1 MQHNRARVCYQVEFQ
16 MDHSG
21 LTLRTAVG
29 SIPTGNRTGEQEGKR
44 NIFKNVFKKNGQ
56 KAKYSVNC
64 KLNKPKLSQI
74 ENALNDNDTS
84 PMMKLSS
91 LLQ

>member
-1 MQHNRARVCYQVEFQ
+1 MYLKE
-16 MDHSG
+16 
-21 LTLRTAVG
+21 
-29 SIPTGNRTGEQEGKR
+29 
-44 NIFKNVFKKNGQ
+44 NGQ

-91 LLQ
+91 LLQWISLISLDETMPKLHMTDSSILSLENELVSLQSDIIVCLD